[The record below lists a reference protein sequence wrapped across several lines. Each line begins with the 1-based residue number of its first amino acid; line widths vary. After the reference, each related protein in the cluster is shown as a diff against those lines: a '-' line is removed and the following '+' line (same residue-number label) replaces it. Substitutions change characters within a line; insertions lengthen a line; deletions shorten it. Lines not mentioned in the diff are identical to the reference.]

1 MAESPQNGGYKSSMN
16 ITASMVKELRQKT
29 GAGVMACKKA
39 LTEAEGDME
48 KAIQILREQ
57 GTAVAAKR
65 IGREVPE
72 GVVTSYIHTGNRIG
86 VLLELNCETDFVA
99 RTEEF
104 QQLTRDIAMQIA
116 AKRPLYVKKE
126 DVPESEIEKEKN
138 ILKTQAINE
147 GKPERV
153 VEKIVEGRIQK
164 FFSNV
169 CLMEQEFIKDSDKTI
184 GDLMLEKLSI
194 IGENMAIRRFVRYE
208 LGEEI

>member
-1 MAESPQNGGYKSSMN
+1 MD

-29 GAGVMACKKA
+29 GAGVMACKNA
-39 LTEAEGDME
+39 LTEAEGDTD
-48 KAIQILREQ
+48 KAIKILREK

-65 IGREVPE
+65 SGRDVLE
-72 GVVTSYIHTGNRIG
+72 GVVASYIHAGDRIG
-86 VLLELNCETDFVA
+86 VMLELNCETDFVA
-99 RTEEF
+99 RTEDF
-104 QQLTRDIAMQIA
+104 KQLARDVAMQIA

-126 DVPESEIEKEKN
+126 DVPESEIEKEKA

-153 VEKIVEGRIQK
+153 VDKIIEGRMQK

-184 GDLMLEKLSI
+184 GDLMLEKIST
-194 IGENMAIRRFVRYE
+194 IGENMVIRRFTRYE
-208 LGEEI
+208 LGIEDTN

>member
-1 MAESPQNGGYKSSMN
+1 MN

-29 GAGVMACKKA
+29 GAGVMACKEA

-48 KAIQILREQ
+48 NAVQVLREK

-65 IGREVPE
+65 LGRKVSE
-72 GVVTSYIHTGNRIG
+72 GVIASYIHAGDRIG
-86 VLLELNCETDFVA
+86 VMLELNCETDFVA

-104 QQLTRDIAMQIA
+104 RQLANDIAMQIA

-126 DVPESEIEKEKN
+126 DVPESKIEQEKS
-138 ILKTQAINE
+138 ILRTQAINE

-153 VEKIVEGRIQK
+153 VDRIVEGRLGK

-184 GDLMLEKLSI
+184 GDLILEKI
-194 IGENMAIRRFVRYE
+194 ATIGENMAIRRFARFE
-208 LGEEI
+208 LGEEDANS